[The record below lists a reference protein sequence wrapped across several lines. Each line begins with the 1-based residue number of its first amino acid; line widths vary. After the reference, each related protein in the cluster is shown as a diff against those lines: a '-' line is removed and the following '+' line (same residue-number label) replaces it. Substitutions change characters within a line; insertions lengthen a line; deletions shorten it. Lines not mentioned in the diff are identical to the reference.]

1 MEEKVYLDKDDI
13 KKIFGCGTAKAYS
26 IIRSIRA
33 YSDSLNLQGKVTR
46 NDYLAWL
53 NRPLKKD
60 NASLNSQTESIVF
73 QQEIR

>member
-1 MEEKVYLDKDDI
+1 MEEKAYLDKDDI
-13 KKIFGCGTAKAYS
+13 MKIFACGRDRALA
-26 IIRSIRA
+26 IIRSIKT
-33 YSDSLNLQGKVTR
+33 YSDSLKLKGKVTK

-60 NASLNSQTESIVF
+60 NAPDFPTESIVF